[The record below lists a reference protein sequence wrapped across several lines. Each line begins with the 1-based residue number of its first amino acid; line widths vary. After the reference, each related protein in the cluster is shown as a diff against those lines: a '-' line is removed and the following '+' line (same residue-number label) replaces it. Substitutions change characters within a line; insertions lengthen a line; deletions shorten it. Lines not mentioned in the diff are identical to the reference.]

1 MYSAREPYSD
11 WDIKVVVCSTVIRIN
26 PRQLTGLA
34 HAMIPTAGDA
44 VAQRET
50 TTSTIRCTMQQVQ
63 AGTKIFGKCQ
73 PVVAA
78 GTVAEWLSGRAA
90 CWPSNL
96 FTAAWNGPYGA
107 WPSQLVV
114 VPLLL
119 LQSKVLLFAMSHW
132 PKPNSISSSA
142 VGSNV
147 GKPQTSSPVPAGART
162 GIGTGTGAVAT
173 RFGSDRIGSDRI
185 CCHMCSTG
193 YKTVFGSIDFR
204 ICAIL

>member
-26 PRQLTGLA
+26 PRQATGLA
-34 HAMIPTAGDA
+34 HAIILTAGDA

-50 TTSTIRCTMQQVQ
+50 TTITIRCTMHKVQ

-73 PVVAA
+73 PVGAA
-78 GTVAEWLSGRAA
+78 GTVAQWQSRLLAKQPTYCRLE
-90 CWPSNL
+90 
-96 FTAAWNGPYGA
+96 

-119 LQSKVLLFAMSHW
+119 LQSKVLLLAMSHW

-173 RFGSDRIGSDRI
+173 RFGSDRIALAA
-185 CCHMCSTG
+185 
-193 YKTVFGSIDFR
+193 
-204 ICAIL
+204 ICARLVIKLYLGQ